1 MADIRYPSAPV
12 LLVDDEKPWLRS
24 LSLALERL
32 GGINNIIRCDD
43 SRQVMGMLAEQTIS
57 VVLLDLT
64 MPHLSGENVLEQIVE
79 NYPELPVIILT
90 GVNQVDIS
98 VRCIKAGAYDYFVKT
113 VEEERLIGSVKRSI
127 QLLEIKAENQKLR
140 QHFLEGDLKNP
151 QVFSAITTQ
160 SPKMIAIFHYLE
172 AVAGSSQPIL
182 INGESGVGKELIA
195 KAIHQ
200 LSRPDGP
207 WVAVNVAG
215 LDDNVFSDTLFGHL
229 KGAFTGADQ
238 ARAGMIEQAS
248 HGTLFLDEIGD
259 LSLTSQIKL
268 LRLLQEGEYLPLGS
282 DRVKKI
288 KTRIVLATNQDL
300 LALQNEGK
308 FRKDLYYRLHTHLV
322 AIPPLRERKEDI
334 PLLLTTLLEKAAN
347 SLNKKT
353 PTPPQELTTL
363 LSTYHFP
370 GNVRELEAMIYDAV
384 STHRMKKLS
393 MDSFRKVLGKTEPL
407 SQAAEAVAPLT
418 FSERLP
424 TIEEAVKLLI
434 DEAMKRANGNQSI
447 AANLLGI
454 SRPALNKRLHKKKD

>member
-1 MADIRYPSAPV
+1 MPDTLYPSTPV

-32 GGINNIIRCDD
+32 GGINNLIQCND
-43 SRQVMGMLAEQTIS
+43 SRRVMGILADQAVS

-64 MPHLSGENVLEQIVE
+64 MPHLSGEKILAQIVE

-90 GVNQVDIS
+90 GVNQIEIS
-98 VRCIKAGAYDYFVKT
+98 VRCIKAGAYDYLVKT
-113 VEEERLIGSVKRSI
+113 VEEERLIGSVKRAI
-127 QLLEIKAENQKLR
+127 QLLEIKNENRKLR
-140 QHFLEGDLKNP
+140 QHFLEDSLKNP
-151 QVFSAITTQ
+151 QAFSAIPTQ
-160 SPKMIAIFHYLE
+160 SPKMKAIFHYLE
-172 AVAGSSQPIL
+172 AVASSSQPIL
-182 INGESGVGKELIA
+182 ITGESGVGKELIA
-195 KAIHQ
+195 KAVHQ

-215 LDDNVFSDTLFGHL
+215 LDDNVFSDTLFGHV

-238 ARAGMIEQAS
+238 TRAGMIEQAA

-259 LSLTSQIKL
+259 LSPISQIKL
-268 LRLLQEGEYLPLGS
+268 LRLLQEGEYFPLGS

-288 KTRIVLATNQDL
+288 KTRIVLATNRDL
-300 LALQNEGK
+300 MALQNDGK
-308 FRKDLYYRLHTHLV
+308 FRKDLYYRLHTHPV

-334 PLLLTTLLEKAAN
+334 PLLLTCLIEKAAG

-353 PTPPQELTTL
+353 PTPPPELATL

-384 STHRMKKLS
+384 STHQAKKLS
-393 MDSFRKVLGKTEPL
+393 MDSFKKVLGKQEPVM
-407 SQAAEAVAPLT
+407 QKTRPVAPVT

-424 TIEEAVKLLI
+424 TIEEVVKLLI
-434 DEAMKRANGNQSI
+434 DEAMQRANDNQSI
-447 AANLLGI
+447 AAKLLGI
-454 SRPALNKRLHKKKD
+454 SRPALNKRLNKRKN

>member
-1 MADIRYPSAPV
+1 MPDTLYPSTLV

-32 GGINNIIRCDD
+32 GGINNLMQCDD
-43 SRQVMGMLAEQTIS
+43 SRRVMGILADQAVS

-64 MPHLSGENVLEQIVE
+64 MPHLSGEKILAQIVE

-90 GVNQVDIS
+90 GVNQIEIS

-113 VEEERLIGSVKRSI
+113 VEEERLIGSVKRAI
-127 QLLEIKAENQKLR
+127 QLLEIKNENRKLR
-140 QHFLEGDLKNP
+140 QHFLEDSLKNP
-151 QVFSAITTQ
+151 QAFSAIPTQ
-160 SPKMIAIFHYLE
+160 SPKMKAIFHYLE
-172 AVAGSSQPIL
+172 AVASSSQPIL
-182 INGESGVGKELIA
+182 ITGESGVGKELIA
-195 KAIHQ
+195 KAVHQ

-215 LDDNVFSDTLFGHL
+215 LDDNVFSDTLFGHV

-238 ARAGMIEQAS
+238 ARAGMIEQAT

-259 LSLTSQIKL
+259 LSPISQIKL
-268 LRLLQEGEYLPLGS
+268 LRLLQEGEYFPLGS

-300 LALQNEGK
+300 MALQNDGK
-308 FRKDLYYRLHTHLV
+308 FRKDLFYRLHTHPV

-334 PLLLTTLLEKAAN
+334 PLLLTCLMERAAS

-353 PTPPQELTTL
+353 PTPPPELATL

-384 STHRMKKLS
+384 STHQAKKLS
-393 MDSFRKVLGKTEPL
+393 MDSFKKVLGKQELIMQETRP
-407 SQAAEAVAPLT
+407 VAPVT

-424 TIEEAVKLLI
+424 TIEEVVKLLI
-434 DEAMKRANGNQSI
+434 DEAMQRANNNQSI

-454 SRPALNKRLHKKKD
+454 SRPALNKRLNKSKR

>member
-1 MADIRYPSAPV
+1 MPDTLYPSTPV

-32 GGINNIIRCDD
+32 GGINNLIQCND
-43 SRQVMGMLAEQTIS
+43 SRRIMGILADQAVS

-64 MPHLSGENVLEQIVE
+64 MPHLSGEKILAQIVE

-90 GVNQVDIS
+90 GVNQIEIT
-98 VRCIKAGAYDYFVKT
+98 VRCIKAGAYDYLVKT
-113 VEEERLIGSVKRSI
+113 AEEERLIGSVKRAI
-127 QLLEIKAENQKLR
+127 QLLEIKNENRKLR
-140 QHFLEGDLKNP
+140 QHFLEDSLKNP
-151 QVFSAITTQ
+151 QAFSAIPTQ
-160 SPKMIAIFHYLE
+160 SPKMKAIFRYLE
-172 AVAGSSQPIL
+172 AVASSCQPIL
-182 INGESGVGKELIA
+182 ITGESGVGKELIA
-195 KAIHQ
+195 KAVHQ

-215 LDDNVFSDTLFGHL
+215 LDDNVFSDTLFGHV

-238 ARAGMIEQAS
+238 ARAGMIEQAT

-259 LSLTSQIKL
+259 LSPISQIKL
-268 LRLLQEGEYLPLGS
+268 LRLLQEGEYFPLGS

-288 KTRIVLATNQDL
+288 KTRIVLATNRDL
-300 LALQNEGK
+300 MALQNEGK
-308 FRKDLYYRLHTHLV
+308 FRKDLFYRLHTHPV

-334 PLLLTTLLEKAAN
+334 PLLLTCLMEKAAG

-353 PTPPQELTTL
+353 PTPPPELATL

-384 STHRMKKLS
+384 STHQAKKLS
-393 MDSFRKVLGKTEPL
+393 MDSFKKVLGKQEPVM
-407 SQAAEAVAPLT
+407 QETRPVAPVT

-424 TIEEAVKLLI
+424 TIEEVVTLLI
-434 DEAMKRANGNQSI
+434 DEAMQRANGNQSI

-454 SRPALNKRLHKKKD
+454 SRPALNKRLNKNKR

>member
-1 MADIRYPSAPV
+1 MPDTLYPSTPV

-32 GGINNIIRCDD
+32 GGINNLIQCND
-43 SRQVMGMLAEQTIS
+43 SRRIMGILADQAVS

-64 MPHLSGENVLEQIVE
+64 MPHLSGEKILAQIVE

-90 GVNQVDIS
+90 GVNQIEIS
-98 VRCIKAGAYDYFVKT
+98 VRCIKAGAYDYLVKT
-113 VEEERLIGSVKRSI
+113 AEEERLIGSVKRAI
-127 QLLEIKAENQKLR
+127 QLLEIKNENRKLR
-140 QHFLEGDLKNP
+140 QHFLEDSLKNP
-151 QVFSAITTQ
+151 QAFSAIPTQ
-160 SPKMIAIFHYLE
+160 SPKMKAIFHYLE
-172 AVAGSSQPIL
+172 AVASSSQPIL
-182 INGESGVGKELIA
+182 ITGESGVGKELIA
-195 KAIHQ
+195 KAVHQ

-215 LDDNVFSDTLFGHL
+215 LDDNVFSDTLFGHV

-238 ARAGMIEQAS
+238 ARAGMIEQAA

-259 LSLTSQIKL
+259 LSPISQIKL
-268 LRLLQEGEYLPLGS
+268 LRLLQEGEYFPLGS

-288 KTRIVLATNQDL
+288 KTRIVLATNRDL
-300 LALQNEGK
+300 MALQNEGK
-308 FRKDLYYRLHTHLV
+308 FRKDLFYRLHTHPV

-334 PLLLTTLLEKAAN
+334 PLLLTCLMEKAAG

-353 PTPPQELTTL
+353 PTPPPELATL

-384 STHRMKKLS
+384 STHQAKKLS
-393 MDSFRKVLGKTEPL
+393 MDSFKKVLGKQEPVM
-407 SQAAEAVAPLT
+407 QETRPVAPVT

-424 TIEEAVKLLI
+424 TIEEVVTLLI
-434 DEAMKRANGNQSI
+434 DEAMQRANGNQSI

-454 SRPALNKRLHKKKD
+454 SRPALNKRLNKNKR